1 MMDVKP
7 KCPMSRG
14 GFECGNFDLEKYK
27 TAFNDGYSAAL
38 QQCREEVGKQK
49 IVGGYNC
56 GPTISRDD
64 LLAAISAVKGEI
76 K

>member
-1 MMDVKP
+1 LGYDV
-7 KCPMSRG
+7 
-14 GFECGNFDLEKYK
+14 GFNIGF
-27 TAFNDGYSAAL
+27 AAAL

-64 LLAAISAVKGEI
+64 LLAAISKVEEGMK
-76 K
+76 